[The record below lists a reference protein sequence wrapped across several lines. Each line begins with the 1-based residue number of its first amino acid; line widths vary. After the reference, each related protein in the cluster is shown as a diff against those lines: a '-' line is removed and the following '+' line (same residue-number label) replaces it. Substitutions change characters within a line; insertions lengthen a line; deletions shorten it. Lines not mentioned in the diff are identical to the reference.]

1 MVRKDGCFFTDY
13 GFRVLNHE
21 AEPDPL
27 PVDLLLAAPLAA
39 APVQAELVVVVNARC
54 GVAAMSRNEVI
65 NIFFG
70 RNRQFF
76 NGVQAQPVDMVD
88 AHPDRA
94 RFYHALVGKDLADIN
109 AYWSRQVFSGRQQL
123 PPKMQTSEDVMK
135 WIVSQPGGIGFV
147 ELAKADARVR
157 VVYEFKP

>member
-1 MVRKDGCFFTDY
+1 MK
-13 GFRVLNHE
+13 LNQIRS
-21 AEPDPL
+21 L
-27 PVDLLLAAPLAA
+27 LISCLLLLLAA

-135 WIVSQPGGIGFV
+135 WIVSQPGGIGFI